1 MGKVKCSSEEPKN
14 KWHELLSVQFKIL
27 CRILWKYLCE
37 MGIQS
42 CTNEAPGYMGPRAL
56 RVQNFTGDVLEKSLI
71 IFFKRTSIGN
81 ALVYGL
87 QFFILLV
94 QEMYGCPE

>member
-1 MGKVKCSSEEPKN
+1 
-14 KWHELLSVQFKIL
+14 
-27 CRILWKYLCE
+27 

-42 CTNEAPGYMGPRAL
+42 CTNEAPGYMGPRAP
-56 RVQNFTGDVLEKSLI
+56 RVQNFTDVLEKSSI

>member
-1 MGKVKCSSEEPKN
+1 
-14 KWHELLSVQFKIL
+14 
-27 CRILWKYLCE
+27 

-42 CTNEAPGYMGPRAL
+42 CTNEASEYMGL
-56 RVQNFTGDVLEKSLI
+56 RVQNFTRDVLEKPLI

-87 QFFILLV
+87 QSFILLV